1 MRRTNKMS
9 DLIVIE
15 IEETISSYFERVLTE
30 EACEALKGAI
40 DTNELAQTIW
50 LERVVPII
58 DKKDMRIEEL
68 EDNIENM
75 KDEMEDL
82 ESEFEESE

>member
-1 MRRTNKMS
+1 MQG
-9 DLIVIE
+9 IE
-15 IEETISSYFERVLTE
+15 ISLTNYFDKVLTE
-30 EACEALKGAI
+30 EAFEALQGAI
-40 DTNELAQTIW
+40 DLDELAQIIW

-58 DKKDMRIEEL
+58 DKKDMKIEEL
-68 EDNIENM
+68 EDNIENL